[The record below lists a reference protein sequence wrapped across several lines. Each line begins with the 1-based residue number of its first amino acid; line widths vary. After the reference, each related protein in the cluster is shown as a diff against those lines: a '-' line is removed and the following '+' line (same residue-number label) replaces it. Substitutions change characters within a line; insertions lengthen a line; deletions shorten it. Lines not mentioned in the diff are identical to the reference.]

1 VQVPHQ
7 KKAPSNGG
15 EVPEE
20 REATKNGGIM
30 TDAARRGRR
39 NRQRGQEGEREVS
52 KLLSD
57 SLNMPVKRL
66 LGQERDKGSD
76 ILTKPYRWEVKRRKR
91 IGLIYDWLEEAQDGL
106 QNASERPLVAFRADG
121 KGWLVA
127 MPLEEAIRLIREEI
141 VNEDNGCVNKPV

>member
-1 VQVPHQ
+1 
-7 KKAPSNGG
+7 
-15 EVPEE
+15 
-20 REATKNGGIM
+20 M

-91 IGLIYDWLEEAQDGL
+91 IGLIYEWLEEAQNGL

-141 VNEDNGCVNKPV
+141 VNEDNGCVNKHD

>member
-1 VQVPHQ
+1 
-7 KKAPSNGG
+7 
-15 EVPEE
+15 
-20 REATKNGGIM
+20 M

-106 QNASERPLVAFRADG
+106 QDASERPLVAFRADG

>member
-1 VQVPHQ
+1 MTPAQ
-7 KKAPSNGG
+7 K
-15 EVPEE
+15 
-20 REATKNGGIM
+20 
-30 TDAARRGRR
+30 GRR

-52 KLLSD
+52 KILSD
-57 SLNMPVKRL
+57 SLNLSVKRL

-91 IGLIYDWLEEAQDGL
+91 IGLIYEWLEEAQNGL

-127 MPLEEAIRLIREEI
+127 MPIEEAIKLMREEI
-141 VNEDNGCVNKPV
+141 TYEKPDNMGKENTPEQT